1 MAFIE
6 TPRFPDDI
14 SYGSTGGP
22 TWATDVLILRS
33 GFESRN
39 SNWAQARYSFNA
51 AMGVRDQ
58 TQLDDLI
65 SWFNAAQGMAHS
77 FRFRDWTDYLSSVLG
92 IPITDTDQQIGIGD
106 GAEVDFQLTKEYI
119 QGSLT
124 RSREI
129 K

>member
-22 TWATDVLILRS
+22 SWATDVLVLRS
-33 GFESRN
+33 GYESRN
-39 SNWAQARYSFNA
+39 ANWGQARYAYNA

-65 SWFNAAQGMAHS
+65 GWFNACQGMKHG
-77 FRFRDWTDYLSSVLG
+77 FRFRDWTDYTSSVLG
-92 IPITDTDQQIGIGD
+92 VAVSDTDQVIGTGD
-106 GAEVDFQLTKEYI
+106 AAEVNFPLVKV
-119 QGSLT
+119 S
-124 RSREI
+124 
-129 K
+129 